1 VVDRVDGAEERLV
14 GRVTEQPL
22 EDRLENEAGEDDQD
36 QADEACDPKP
46 LAPEAPPD
54 EGAASDRLVKRC
66 AAAIERQRRG
76 ISCAAAQTP
85 TIER

>member
-1 VVDRVDGAEERLV
+1 
-14 GRVTEQPL
+14 VTEHAL
-22 EDRLENEAGEDDQD
+22 EDRLHDEAGEDDQG
-36 QADEACDPKP
+36 QPDEARDPEP

-54 EGAASDRLVKRC
+54 EGAVSDRLVKRR

-76 ISCAAAQTP
+76 ISGVAAQTP